1 MTSQTMLFKILAS
14 WDTALTMEGK
24 NSCLHYMRLYAKYV
38 ICGVNSFKSAWLS
51 LDLFELLH
59 GKKNLL
65 KQFSFWI
72 GKTKSNLLLS
82 GTLEWEDL

>member
-1 MTSQTMLFKILAS
+1 MLFKVLAS
-14 WDTALTMEGK
+14 RDTPLTMEGK
-24 NSCLHYMRLYAKYV
+24 KSCLHYMRLQAKYV
-38 ICGVNSFKSAWLS
+38 ICGVNIFKSAWLS
-51 LDLFELLH
+51 LDLFEFLH

-82 GTLEWEDL
+82 GTLEWENL